1 MWANVRSKLQR
12 VFIAGILTILP
23 LTITY
28 VLFKFLFEKADAF
41 FQPLIIHFL
50 EQLSYSKQVTY
61 IPGLG
66 IVATIILIF
75 LVGLFVTNIVGKKLV
90 EVVDAVLSRI
100 PLVRNVYIASKQFF
114 ETISVVG
121 ASQGGLN
128 KVVLVEYPRKGLYSL
143 GFVTCESTGEPQKV
157 TKEEVINV
165 FIPTTPNPTSGM
177 LIMIAKTDIIPLT
190 MTVEEGLKLVV
201 SAGIVTPKLGSK
213 NKQIPAPKKRWFG
226 KK

>member
-1 MWANVRSKLQR
+1 MWAKIRSKMQR

-28 VLFKFLFEKADAF
+28 VLFRFLFDKVDAF

-50 EQLSYSKQVTY
+50 EQLSYSEHISY

-66 IVATIILIF
+66 IVATIILVF
-75 LVGLFVTNIVGKKLV
+75 LVGLFVTNIAGKKLM
-90 EVVDAVLSRI
+90 ELMEAVLSRI
-100 PLVRNVYIASKQFF
+100 PLVRNVYVASKQFF
-114 ETISVVG
+114 ETISV
-121 ASQGGLN
+121 ASTSQNGLH
-128 KVVLVEYPRKGLYSL
+128 KVVLVEYPRRGLYSL

-157 TKEEVINV
+157 TREDVVNI

-177 LIMIAKTDIIPLT
+177 LIMVAKADLIPLT

-201 SAGIVTPKLGSK
+201 SAGIVTPTMSK
-213 NKQIPAPKKRWFG
+213 DKQIPAAKKRWFV